1 MNSKFSIDVKVGRR
15 FVCLS
20 FELHAAYISEGQ
32 TIIIIIWFKL
42 YIMLQFWIKL
52 LETSFNLFNSQYR
65 ILLLFSAWQV
75 IILDPADN
83 RQFSSN

>member
-1 MNSKFSIDVKVGRR
+1 MNSKFSIDVKVSRR
-15 FVCLS
+15 FVWLS

-52 LETSFNLFNSQYR
+52 QPVLIDLIANTEFYFY
-65 ILLLFSAWQV
+65 SALGKW
-75 IILDPADN
+75 
-83 RQFSSN
+83 